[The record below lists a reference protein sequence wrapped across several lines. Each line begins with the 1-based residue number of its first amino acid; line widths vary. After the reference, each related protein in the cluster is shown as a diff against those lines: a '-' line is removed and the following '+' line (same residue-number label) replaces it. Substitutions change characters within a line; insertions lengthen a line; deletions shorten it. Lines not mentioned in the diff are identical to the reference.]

1 MKLLPIHIVFLFF
14 VVSASAQ
21 PFKKPIDL
29 YTGPELNMANN
40 VQVPE
45 IFGHDESGYYAYSY
59 DYRPAI
65 EFLDTKFRT
74 VRRKHLDLLWGLRGR
89 ELVGLFHFHD
99 SIYMFTTEERMKRM
113 LLFVETIDK
122 KTLIQNEDA
131 RVLMD
136 VSNLA
141 GWGSDFGMHLSRQEE
156 KLLVYSRLD
165 VLSKNIQDIHLL
177 LFGEGFSLEW
187 EAEHRIIYPG
197 RPPRRSIIKVSDEG
211 DAFFI
216 SLLDDQN
223 LRSLWEET
231 KNRYHMVAVT
241 ENGNYINSY
250 SLELPELYI
259 RGVQIEPGVDHKLV
273 CAGFYSPTHFR
284 SMVDGI
290 FYFEL
295 DNRIGTFRNQRMYEF
310 EPWFLKEAIAGDP
323 KKQPEELFDF
333 RVRQLIRRNNGD
345 FFMLAENQYDQT
357 YDTYQNIIAASFSPG
372 GKLNWTRVIQ
382 KRQNI
387 DPSVNFNYSSYSV
400 HAPQNTDRIFLIFN
414 DSHKNEFLPPE
425 DRMKPFHPNDKSIL
439 RIVGLGTMGEMTGS
453 IIYRK
458 TKKKMKTPMPL
469 QNYDMLNNEMI
480 IPLLRYKR
488 YNYLK
493 LTLNE

>member
-1 MKLLPIHIVFLFF
+1 MKLLPIHIFLLGF
-14 VVSASAQ
+14 VLSVSAQQSNRS
-21 PFKKPIDL
+21 IDL
-29 YTGPELNMANN
+29 YTGAELNMANN

-45 IFGHDESGYYAYSY
+45 IFGHDKNGYYAYSY
-59 DYRPAI
+59 DYRPAV
-65 EFLDTKFRT
+65 EYLDKQFRSW
-74 VRRKHLDLLWGLRGR
+74 RRQHLDLLSGLRGR
-89 ELVGLFHFHD
+89 ELIGLFHFHD

-122 KTLIQNEDA
+122 KTLKQNEDD
-131 RVLMD
+131 RIVMD

-141 GWGSDFGMHLSRQEE
+141 GWGSDFGMHLSRKEE

-165 VLSKNIQDIHLL
+165 VLSRNIQDIHLL
-177 LFGEGFSLEW
+177 LFGKGLELEW
-187 EAEHRIIYPG
+187 EAEQRIIYPG
-197 RPPRRSIIKVSDEG
+197 RPPRRSIIKVSDES
-211 DAFFI
+211 DVFFI

-241 ENGNYINSY
+241 ENGNYVNTY

-259 RGVQIEPGVDHKLV
+259 RGVQIEPDVGHKLV
-273 CAGFYSPTHFR
+273 CTGFYSPTHFR

-295 DNRIGTFRNQRMYEF
+295 DNRNGVFINQRMYEF

-323 KKQPEELFDF
+323 RKQPEELFDF
-333 RVRQLIRRNNGD
+333 RVRQLIRRKNGD
-345 FFMLAENQYDQT
+345 FFMLAENQFDQN

-372 GKLNWTRVIQ
+372 GRLNWTRTIP

-387 DPSVNFNYSSYSV
+387 DPSLNFNYSSYSV
-400 HAPQNTDRIFLIFN
+400 HAPWNTDRIYLIFN

-425 DRMKPFHPNDKSIL
+425 DRLKPFHPNEKSIL
-439 RIVGLGTMGEMTGS
+439 RVVSLGTMGEMTRS

-458 TKKKMKTPMPL
+458 TKKRMKTPLPL
-469 QNYDMLNNEMI
+469 QNYDMLTNEMI
-480 IPLLRYKR
+480 IPLLRMKR